1 MSPNSLLLDYL
12 LPPTSLVLLL
22 LLAALVWRW
31 RSLSR
36 GLFAI
41 GTLGLLLASLPIV
54 GSSLLKPLAAGAP
67 AYRPE
72 AHGRATAIVVPT
84 GGSFSDDRGNWWPTE
99 KSIARLALARRH
111 QEMLGLP
118 IIVSGGS
125 PLPGQPPEAET
136 VTAAFGLGGSD
147 VKLETTARNS
157 AETARAVPAM
167 LADEARP
174 LVLLVTSPSHVARM
188 AAALRHQGLRVAIPP
203 QEAASRAG
211 LLSLVPSY
219 SGLKTTRGAL
229 YEYAAIAHYLAAGHI
244 DFEDLRS
251 EQP

>member
-72 AHGRATAIVVPT
+72 AHGR
-84 GGSFSDDRGNWWPTE
+84 R
-99 KSIARLALARRH
+99 RLADPPHTPDPAHRRVGRDAH
-111 QEMLGLP
+111 
-118 IIVSGGS
+118 
-125 PLPGQPPEAET
+125 
-136 VTAAFGLGGSD
+136 
-147 VKLETTARNS
+147 
-157 AETARAVPAM
+157 
-167 LADEARP
+167 
-174 LVLLVTSPSHVARM
+174 SH
-188 AAALRHQGLRVAIPP
+188 G
-203 QEAASRAG
+203 
-211 LLSLVPSY
+211 
-219 SGLKTTRGAL
+219 
-229 YEYAAIAHYLAAGHI
+229 
-244 DFEDLRS
+244 
-251 EQP
+251 